1 MQPRQ
6 IDLHHRTRKKI
17 LRIISECRSS
27 KEFRTARRLETVLLN
42 DDGYTSGEIAHRIG
56 SSRQKVS
63 LWLKTFSESG
73 IEGLYEGHRSGRPSA
88 LSADEI
94 ETLCGIIDSGPV
106 AYGLDTGVWTS
117 PLIRDV
123 IVEEFGVK
131 YHEGHVR
138 KLLKGF
144 GFSVQRPKRL
154 LALADEEKRR
164 EWVEERYPKIKKKRK
179 PRGHR

>member
-6 IDLHHRTRKKI
+6 LDLHHRTRKKI
-17 LRIISECRSS
+17 KRIISECRSS
-27 KEFRTARRLETVLLN
+27 QELRTVRRLETILLN
-42 DDGYTSGEIAHRIG
+42 DEGYTSGEIAHKLNA
-56 SSRQKVS
+56 SRQQVS
-63 LWLKTFSESG
+63 LWLKTYSESG
-73 IEGLYEGHRSGRPSA
+73 IEGLYEGERPGRPSA
-88 LSADEI
+88 LSFGEM

-117 PLIRDV
+117 PVIRDV

-138 KLLKGF
+138 KLLKQF

-154 LALADEEKRR
+154 LALADEQKRR

-179 PRGHR
+179 NPEPR